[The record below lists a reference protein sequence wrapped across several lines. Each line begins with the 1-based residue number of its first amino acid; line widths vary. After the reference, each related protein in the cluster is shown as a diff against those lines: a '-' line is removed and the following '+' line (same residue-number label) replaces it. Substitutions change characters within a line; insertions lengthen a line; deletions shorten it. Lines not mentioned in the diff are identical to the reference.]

1 MDLKVKRQVAM
12 ILSGILLMLSVCGCS
27 DGRGQQEIGENS
39 PEMATE
45 TESGVVELTVWSESD
60 NFEMMEQMIEAFK
73 EKYAA
78 EAQFEIELVHQPD
91 ASTKDTLLADVHNGA
106 DVFSMPDDQLLG
118 MIAAGALSPVQNP
131 DEIQN
136 ANLPEAVAAATHD
149 DILYAYPYT
158 ADNGFFL
165 YYDKNYFTEE
175 DVKTLDGILAV
186 AEQEG
191 KKFAMEFNSGWYMY
205 AFFGCTGMEFGINE
219 DGVTNYCNWNTT
231 EGEIKGTDVVEAM
244 LSYAASEAFLSQGDA
259 EFVDSIKSGEVIA
272 GISGVWNAVGVRE
285 AWGNDYGACKLPT
298 YTCAGKQV
306 QMSSFTGY
314 KMMGVN
320 AYSDNVEWAHKL
332 ADWLTNEENQTLR
345 FEIRNQGP
353 SNIKAAASDAVNK
366 VPAIL
371 AVIEQSQYGN
381 LQRVGNL
388 YWDAC
393 TNFAN
398 EILEG
403 NPEGKELQKLVDTLV
418 AGITASTVQ

>member
-1 MDLKVKRQVAM
+1 
-12 ILSGILLMLSVCGCS
+12 MLSVCGCS

>member
-244 LSYAASEAFLSQGDA
+244 LSYTASEAFLSQGDA

>member
-1 MDLKVKRQVAM
+1 
-12 ILSGILLMLSVCGCS
+12 MLSVCGCS

-136 ANLPEAVAAATHD
+136 ANLLEAVAAATHD

-244 LSYAASEAFLSQGDA
+244 LSYTASEAFLSQGDA

>member
-1 MDLKVKRQVAM
+1 
-12 ILSGILLMLSVCGCS
+12 
-27 DGRGQQEIGENS
+27 
-39 PEMATE
+39 MATE

-136 ANLPEAVAAATHD
+136 ANLLEAVAAATHD

-244 LSYAASEAFLSQGDA
+244 LSYTASEAFLSQGDA

>member
-1 MDLKVKRQVAM
+1 MRVKKQFAV
-12 ILSGILLMLSVCGCS
+12 ILSGLLLALAVCGCS
-27 DGRGQQEIGENS
+27 NGEDGQKGVTEITQEETINS
-39 PEMATE
+39 ED
-45 TESGVVELTVWSESD
+45 SVVKLTVWAESD
-60 NFEMMEQMIEAFK
+60 NFEMMEQMIGAFK
-73 EKYAA
+73 EKYAG

-91 ASTKDTLLADVHNGA
+91 ASTKDTLLSDVHNGA

-118 MIAAGALSPVQNP
+118 MIAAGALAPVP
-131 DEIQN
+131 DSDEIKN
-136 ANLPEAVAAATHD
+136 ANLSEAVEAATHNG
-149 DILYAYPYT
+149 ILYAYPYT
-158 ADNGFFL
+158 ADNGYFL
-165 YYDKNYFTEE
+165 YYDKQYFTEE
-175 DVKTLDGILAV
+175 DVKTLDGIMAV
-186 AEQEG
+186 AEREG

-205 AFFGCTGMEFGINE
+205 AFFGGTGMEFGINE

-231 EGEIKGTDVVEAM
+231 QGEIKGTDVVESM
-244 LSYAASEAFLSQGDA
+244 LTYTASPGFKSQGDA

-272 GISGVWNAVGVRE
+272 GISGVWNAIGVRE

-298 YTCAGKQV
+298 YTCAGKQI

-332 ADWLTNEENQTLR
+332 AAWLTNEENQTIR

-353 SNIKAAASDAVNK
+353 SNINAAASDAVNK

-393 TNFAN
+393 TDFAD
-398 EILEG
+398 EILAG
-403 NPEGKELQKLVDTLV
+403 NPDGRDLQKMVDGLV
-418 AGITASTVQ
+418 AGITASTIQ